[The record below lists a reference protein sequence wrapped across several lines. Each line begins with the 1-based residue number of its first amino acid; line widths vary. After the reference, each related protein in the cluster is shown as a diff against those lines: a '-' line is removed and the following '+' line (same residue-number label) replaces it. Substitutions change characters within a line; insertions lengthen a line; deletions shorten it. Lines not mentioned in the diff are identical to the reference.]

1 MTRVYRVFTL
11 TLILTLAAFTLEGFA
26 TELYSDMSEDGL
38 YDVPAIEYVTQKG
51 FMCGTEPEVF
61 SPGTILTRA
70 QIITILYR
78 MDGEPESDVSALA
91 RAGFRDVDPYAW
103 YAEPMAWAYQH
114 GITIGSE
121 WLLRPD
127 EPMTREELAV
137 ILYRHSEE
145 EYAVAT
151 GSRFA
156 DESEVSAWARVAAE
170 WLAASDIY
178 DPEDGYFNP
187 KSVIPR
193 WNMAVLAREYFEF
206 LDAREL
212 IF

>member
-1 MTRVYRVFTL
+1 MSRFFKVFTL
-11 TLILTLAAFTLEGFA
+11 SIILVFTLAVQVFA
-26 TELYSDMSEDGL
+26 TGTYRDVSEDGL
-38 YDVPAIEYVTQKG
+38 YDVPAIEYVTEHG

-61 SPGTILTRA
+61 SPGAILTRA

-78 MDGEPESDVSALA
+78 MDGEPESDPQALA
-91 RAGFRDVDPYAW
+91 RAGFRDVDLNAW

-145 EYAVAT
+145 EYAVYS

-156 DESEVSAWARVAAE
+156 DESEVSSWARVACE

-187 KSVIPR
+187 KSLIPR
-193 WNMAVLAREYFEF
+193 WNMAVLAREYYEF
-206 LDAREL
+206 LDARE
-212 IF
+212 FCF

>member
-1 MTRVYRVFTL
+1 MLRNTKVFAITI
-11 TLILTLAAFTLEGFA
+11 ILLLAAFTLDGFA
-26 TELYSDMSEDGL
+26 TELYSDVSEDGL
-38 YDVPAIEYVTQKG
+38 YDVHAIEYVTEKG

-78 MDGEPESDVSALA
+78 MDGEPESDVQVLA
-91 RAGFRDVDPYAW
+91 RAGFRDVDPSAW
-103 YAEPMAWAYQH
+103 YAEPLAWAYQH
-114 GITIGSE
+114 GITVGSE

-145 EYAVAT
+145 EYAVYS

-156 DESEVSAWARVAAE
+156 DESEVSSWARVACE

-193 WNMAVLAREYFEF
+193 WNMAVLAREYYEF
-206 LDAREL
+206 LNARE
-212 IF
+212 FCF